1 MIHEIEKHFI
11 LWVNP
16 EYKLKSYKAWLHIA
30 VHSQFLV
37 ENYKMKCFSIS
48 DINTSISIIL
58 YVYINL
64 LERYDSLLKVH
75 STVAWISIMLYNY
88 IILYYIQIYYINLLS
103 LSHCIIILSFY
114 SYYIIMYHIYLLLW
128 HISSEPKSKLY
139 LSKIFYLLK
148 IKFRDKTLFNTF
160 LYYIYIFDLAIFH
173 FQSWNIGSIRSVQVQ
188 NLVLIKNNIMMLLW
202 CNYIHYFIAHLT
214 LA

>member
-1 MIHEIEKHFI
+1 MITYCS
-11 LWVNP
+11 N
-16 EYKLKSYKAWLHIA
+16 
-30 VHSQFLV
+30 SQFLV

-58 YVYINL
+58 YIYINL

-75 STVAWISIMLYNY
+75 STVARISIMLYNY

-114 SYYIIMYHIYLLLW
+114 SYYIIVYHIYLLLW

-148 IKFRDKTLFNTF
+148 ISRYKNLEIKHYLI
-160 LYYIYIFDLAIFH
+160 LSYIIFIF
-173 FQSWNIGSIRSVQVQ
+173 SI
-188 NLVLIKNNIMMLLW
+188 
-202 CNYIHYFIAHLT
+202 
-214 LA
+214 